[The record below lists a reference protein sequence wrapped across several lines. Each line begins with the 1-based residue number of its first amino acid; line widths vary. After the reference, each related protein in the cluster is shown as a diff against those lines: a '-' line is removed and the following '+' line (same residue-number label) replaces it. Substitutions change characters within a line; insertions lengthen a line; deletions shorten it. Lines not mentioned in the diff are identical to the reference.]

1 MTVVLDLDGVLTEHP
16 RVLASAAS
24 ARFGIDLPERAFI
37 DAAGL
42 EISDDVR
49 AWVYGAD
56 GPASH
61 LAPATDAAALVARL
75 AAATPVCIV
84 TARSAACAPMTRAWL
99 ARHGFPDVPMRFA
112 DDKPAVAR
120 DLRAVCAIEDSE
132 RHARVYSAT
141 GIPCLLIGA
150 GDPIAGVTRVA
161 TLAEAVAAA
170 ESLVPP
176 AVDDDADARAA
187 ATLAAG
193 HLLEALAPGFLA
205 LRITVN
211 GLVPADEIED
221 VVALALA
228 GALAE
233 RTGRAVGPDDARR
246 LASEAGIRLT
256 LHAGTDDP
264 AVEQSFSFDATG
276 EGEHHVRVAGT
287 GADAGIVEVDRYA
300 LDGALH
306 GDLLI
311 TRHRDAPGVIGR
323 VGTVLGRHEVNIA
336 GMQVGRHHQGG
347 EALMVLN
354 VDDAI
359 PPAAEAEIRSIEGLT
374 AVYVV
379 SLPR

>member
-24 ARFGIDLPERAFI
+24 AQFGIDLPERAFI

-42 EISDDVR
+42 EISDEIR
-49 AWVYGAD
+49 GWVYGVD
-56 GPASH
+56 GPAAQ
-61 LAPATDAAALVARL
+61 LAPAADAAALVARL
-75 AAATPVCIV
+75 AAMTPVCIV

-141 GIPCLLIGA
+141 GIPCLLIGT
-150 GDPIAGVTRVA
+150 GDPIPGVTRVT

-170 ESLVPP
+170 ERIVP
-176 AVDDDADARAA
+176 AAADEADARAA
-187 ATLAAG
+187 ATTAAG
-193 HLLEALAPGFLA
+193 HLLEALAPGFRA

-233 RTGRAVGPDDARR
+233 RTGRAVGADVARR
-246 LASEAGIRLT
+246 VAAEAGIRLT

-276 EGEHHVRVAGT
+276 DGEHHVRVAGT

-311 TRHRDAPGVIGR
+311 TRHRDAPGVIGK

-359 PPAAEAEIRSIEGLT
+359 PPAAEAEIRAIDGLT

>member
-16 RVLASAAS
+16 RVLAAAAA
-24 ARFGIDLPERAFI
+24 ARFGVELPERAFI

-42 EISDDVR
+42 EISDEIR
-49 AWVYGAD
+49 GWVYGED
-56 GPASH
+56 GPASA
-61 LAPATDAAALVARL
+61 LEPATDAPALVARL
-75 AAATPVCIV
+75 AAVTPVCIL
-84 TARSAACAPMTRAWL
+84 TARSAACAPMTRDWL
-99 ARHGFPDVPMRFA
+99 ARHGFPDVPIRFA

-132 RHARVYSAT
+132 RHARVYGAT
-141 GIPCLLIGA
+141 GIPCLLVGLGEEIE
-150 GDPIAGVTRVA
+150 GVTRVA

-170 ESLVPP
+170 EALVPP
-176 AVDDDADARAA
+176 DTDDIDARTAA
-187 ATLAAG
+187 AAAAG
-193 HLLEALAPGFLA
+193 HLLEALAPGFAA
-205 LRITVN
+205 LRVTVN
-211 GLVPADEIED
+211 GLVPAEEIEH
-221 VVALALA
+221 VVAVALS

-233 RTGRAVGPDDARR
+233 RTGDPVDPDDARR
-246 LASEAGIRLT
+246 VAAGLGIRQT
-256 LHAGTDDP
+256 IHAGTDDP

-276 EGEHHVRVAGT
+276 EDSHHVRVGGS
-287 GADAGIVEVDRYA
+287 GAAAGIVEVDRYA

-311 TRHRDAPGVIGR
+311 TRHRDAPGVIGK
-323 VGTVLGRHEVNIA
+323 VGTVLGHHEVNIA
-336 GMQVGRHHQGG
+336 GMQVGRHHKGG

-359 PPAAEAEIRSIEGLT
+359 PPAAEAEIRAIAGLT

>member
-24 ARFGIDLPERAFI
+24 AQFGIDLPERAFI

-42 EISDDVR
+42 EISDEVR

-61 LAPATDAAALVARL
+61 LAPAADAPALVARL
-75 AAATPVCIV
+75 ASVTPVCIV
-84 TARSAACAPMTRAWL
+84 TARSASCAPMTRAWL

-141 GIPCLLIGA
+141 GIPCLLIGT

-170 ESLVPP
+170 ESLAPP
-176 AVDDDADARAA
+176 PGEDDTDARAA
-187 ATLAAG
+187 ATMAAG

-233 RTGRAVGPDDARR
+233 RTGRPVGPDDARR
-246 LASEAGIRLT
+246 VAGEAGIRLT

-311 TRHRDAPGVIGR
+311 TRHRDAPGVIGK
-323 VGTVLGRHEVNIA
+323 VGTVLGHHRVNIA

-359 PPAAEAEIRSIEGLT
+359 PPAAEAEIRAIEGLT

>member
-24 ARFGIDLPERAFI
+24 AQFGIDLPERAFI

-42 EISDDVR
+42 EISDEIR
-49 AWVYGAD
+49 GWVYAVD
-56 GPASH
+56 GPAAQ
-61 LAPATDAAALVARL
+61 LAPAADAAALVARL
-75 AAATPVCIV
+75 AAMTPVCIV

-150 GDPIAGVTRVA
+150 GDPIPGVTRVT

-170 ESLVPP
+170 ERIVP
-176 AVDDDADARAA
+176 AAADEADARAA
-187 ATLAAG
+187 ATTAAG
-193 HLLEALAPGFLA
+193 HLLEALAPGFQA

-233 RTGRAVGPDDARR
+233 RTGRAVGADVARR
-246 LASEAGIRLT
+246 VAAEAGIRLT

-276 EGEHHVRVAGT
+276 DGEHHVRVAGT
-287 GADAGIVEVDRYA
+287 GADAGLVEVDRYA

-311 TRHRDAPGVIGR
+311 TRHRDAPGVIGK

-359 PPAAEAEIRSIEGLT
+359 PPAAEAEIRAIEGLT

>member
-1 MTVVLDLDGVLTEHP
+1 MTVDLDLDGVLTEHP

-24 ARFGIDLPERAFI
+24 AQFGIDLPERAFI

-42 EISDDVR
+42 EISDEIR
-49 AWVYGAD
+49 GWVYAVD
-56 GPASH
+56 GPAAQ
-61 LAPATDAAALVARL
+61 LAPAADAAALVARL
-75 AAATPVCIV
+75 AAMTPVCIV

-150 GDPIAGVTRVA
+150 GDPIPGVTRVT

-170 ESLVPP
+170 ERIVP
-176 AVDDDADARAA
+176 AAADEADARAA
-187 ATLAAG
+187 ATTAAG
-193 HLLEALAPGFLA
+193 HLLEALAPGFQA

-233 RTGRAVGPDDARR
+233 RTGRAVGADVARR
-246 LASEAGIRLT
+246 VAAEAGIRLT

-276 EGEHHVRVAGT
+276 DGEHHVRVAGT

-311 TRHRDAPGVIGR
+311 TRHRDAPGVIGK

-359 PPAAEAEIRSIEGLT
+359 PPAAEAEIRAIEGLT

>member
-16 RVLASAAS
+16 RVLAAAAA

-42 EISDDVR
+42 EISDEIR
-49 AWVYGAD
+49 GWVYGVD
-56 GPASH
+56 GPAAH
-61 LAPATDAAALVARL
+61 LAPARDAAALVARL
-75 AAATPVCIV
+75 AAVTPVCIV

-120 DLRAVCAIEDSE
+120 DLGAVCAIEDSE
-132 RHARVYSAT
+132 RHARVYGAT

-150 GDPIAGVTRVA
+150 GDPIDGVTRVA

-170 ESLVPP
+170 EALAPP
-176 AVDDDADARAA
+176 AADDGIDARTAA
-187 ATLAAG
+187 AGAAG
-193 HLLEALAPGFLA
+193 HLLEALAPGFA
-205 LRITVN
+205 KLRVTVN
-211 GLVPADEIED
+211 GLVSSAEID
-221 VVALALA
+221 HVVAVALV

-233 RTGRAVGPDDARR
+233 RSGQAVAPGDARVI
-246 LASEAGIRLT
+246 AGEHRIHLT
-256 LHAGTDDP
+256 IHAGTDDP

-276 EGEHHVRVAGT
+276 EDSHHVRVAGT

-311 TRHRDAPGVIGR
+311 TRHRDAPGIIGK
-323 VGTVLGRHEVNIA
+323 VGTVLGHHEVNIA
-336 GMQVGRHHQGG
+336 GMQVGRRHLGG

-359 PPAAEAEIRSIEGLT
+359 PPAAEAEIRAISGLT

>member
-24 ARFGIDLPERAFI
+24 AQFGIDLPERAFI

-42 EISDDVR
+42 EISDEIR
-49 AWVYGAD
+49 GWVYGVD
-56 GPASH
+56 GPAAQ
-61 LAPATDAAALVARL
+61 LAPAADAAALVARL
-75 AAATPVCIV
+75 AAMTPVCIV

-150 GDPIAGVTRVA
+150 GDPIPGVTRVT

-170 ESLVPP
+170 ERIVP
-176 AVDDDADARAA
+176 AAADEADARAA
-187 ATLAAG
+187 ATTAAG
-193 HLLEALAPGFLA
+193 HLLEALAPGFRA

-233 RTGRAVGPDDARR
+233 RTGRAVGADVARR
-246 LASEAGIRLT
+246 VAAEAGIRLT

-276 EGEHHVRVAGT
+276 DGEHHVRVAGI

-311 TRHRDAPGVIGR
+311 TRHRDAPGVIGK

-359 PPAAEAEIRSIEGLT
+359 PPAAEAEIRAIE
-374 AVYVV
+374 A
-379 SLPR
+379 

>member
-16 RVLASAAS
+16 RVLAAA
-24 ARFGIDLPERAFI
+24 AAERFGIDLPERAFI

-42 EISDDVR
+42 EISDDIR
-49 AWVYGAD
+49 GWVYGVD
-56 GPASH
+56 GPAAN
-61 LAPATDAAALVARL
+61 LAPADEAAALVTRL
-75 AAATPVCIV
+75 AAVTPVCIV
-84 TARSAACAPMTRAWL
+84 TARSASCAPMTRAWL
-99 ARHGFPDVPMRFA
+99 SRHGFPDVTIRFA

-132 RHARVYSAT
+132 RHALVYVAT
-141 GIPCLLIGA
+141 GIPCVLIGA
-150 GDPIAGVTRVA
+150 GDPIEGVTRVA

-170 ESLVPP
+170 EALVPAP
-176 AVDDDADARAA
+176 ADDGIDARTAA
-187 ATLAAG
+187 AMAAG
-193 HLLEALAPGFLA
+193 HLLEALAPGFDA

-211 GLVPADEIED
+211 GLVPAEEIEH
-221 VVALALA
+221 VIAIALV
-228 GALAE
+228 GSLAE
-233 RTGRAVGPDDARR
+233 RTGAAVDRDDARR
-246 LASEAGIRLT
+246 LAAELGIRLT
-256 LHAGTDDP
+256 IHAGTDDP
-264 AVEQSFSFDATG
+264 DVEQSFSFDATG
-276 EGEHHVRVAGT
+276 ADTHHVRVAGT
-287 GADAGIVEVDRYA
+287 GSGAGIVEVDRYA

-311 TRHRDAPGVIGR
+311 TRHRDAPGVIGK

-336 GMQVGRHHQGG
+336 GMQVGRHLKGG

-359 PPAAEAEIRSIEGLT
+359 PPAAEAEIRAITGLT

>member
-24 ARFGIDLPERAFI
+24 AQFGIDLPERAFI

-42 EISDDVR
+42 EISDEIR
-49 AWVYGAD
+49 GWVYAVD
-56 GPASH
+56 GPAAQ
-61 LAPATDAAALVARL
+61 LAPAADAAALVARL
-75 AAATPVCIV
+75 AAMTPVCIV

-150 GDPIAGVTRVA
+150 GDPIPGVTRVT

-170 ESLVPP
+170 ERIVP
-176 AVDDDADARAA
+176 AAADEADARAA
-187 ATLAAG
+187 ATTAAG
-193 HLLEALAPGFLA
+193 HLLEALAPGFQA

-233 RTGRAVGPDDARR
+233 RTGRAVGADVARR
-246 LASEAGIRLT
+246 VAAEAGIRLT

-276 EGEHHVRVAGT
+276 DGEHHVRVAGT

-311 TRHRDAPGVIGR
+311 TRHRDAPGVIGK

-359 PPAAEAEIRSIEGLT
+359 PPAAEAEIRAIEGLT

>member
-24 ARFGIDLPERAFI
+24 AQFGIDLPERAFI

-42 EISDDVR
+42 EISDEIR
-49 AWVYGAD
+49 GWVYGVD
-56 GPASH
+56 GPAAQ
-61 LAPATDAAALVARL
+61 LAPAADAAALVARL
-75 AAATPVCIV
+75 AAMTPVCIV

-150 GDPIAGVTRVA
+150 GDPIPGVTRVT

-170 ESLVPP
+170 ERIVP
-176 AVDDDADARAA
+176 AAADEADARAA
-187 ATLAAG
+187 ATTAAG
-193 HLLEALAPGFLA
+193 HLLEALAPGFRA

-233 RTGRAVGPDDARR
+233 RTGRAVGADVARR
-246 LASEAGIRLT
+246 VAAEAGIRLT

-276 EGEHHVRVAGT
+276 DGEHHVRVAGI

-311 TRHRDAPGVIGR
+311 TRHRDAPGVIGK

-359 PPAAEAEIRSIEGLT
+359 PPAAEAEIRAIEGLT

>member
-16 RVLASAAS
+16 RVLAAAAA
-24 ARFGIDLPERAFI
+24 ARFGVELPERAFI

-42 EISDDVR
+42 EISDEIR
-49 AWVYGAD
+49 GWVYGAD
-56 GPASH
+56 GPAST
-61 LAPATDAAALVARL
+61 LEPAADAPALVARL
-75 AAATPVCIV
+75 AAVTSVCIV
-84 TARSAACAPMTRAWL
+84 TARSAACAPMTRDWL

-120 DLRAVCAIEDSE
+120 DLHAVCAIEDSE

-150 GDPIAGVTRVA
+150 GEAIEGVTRVE

-170 ESLVPP
+170 EALVPP
-176 AVDDDADARAA
+176 TTDGVDARTAA
-187 ATLAAG
+187 AAAAG
-193 HLLEALAPGFLA
+193 HLLEALAPGFAA
-205 LRITVN
+205 LRVTVN
-211 GLVPADEIED
+211 GLVPAEEIEH
-221 VVALALA
+221 VVAVALS

-233 RTGRAVGPDDARR
+233 RTGRRVDPDDARR
-246 LASEAGIRLT
+246 VAGGLGIHQT
-256 LHAGTDDP
+256 IHAGTDDP

-276 EGEHHVRVAGT
+276 EDEHHVRVAGS
-287 GADAGIVEVDRYA
+287 GAAVGIVEVDRYA

-311 TRHRDAPGVIGR
+311 TRHRDAPGVIGK
-323 VGTVLGRHEVNIA
+323 VGTVLGQHEVNIA
-336 GMQVGRHHQGG
+336 GMQVGRHQKGG

-359 PPAAEAEIRSIEGLT
+359 PPAAEAQIRAIAGLT